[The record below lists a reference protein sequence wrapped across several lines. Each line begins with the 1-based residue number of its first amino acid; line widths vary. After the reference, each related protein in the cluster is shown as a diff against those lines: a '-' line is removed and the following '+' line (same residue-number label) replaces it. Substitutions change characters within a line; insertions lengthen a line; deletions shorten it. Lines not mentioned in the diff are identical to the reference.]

1 MKEGAS
7 GGAIP
12 TLQIFEFGPAKAT
25 RHPSDILP
33 CLPIFR
39 NQFAPL
45 PKEPSDMVLKAVKVP
60 VTDLECVTSAVVKIH
75 DPIWYLNIRKG
86 KMAPSPRPTSAT
98 INATIIRG
106 AQEGSE

>member
-12 TLQIFEFGPAKAT
+12 SLQVFEFGPAKAT

-45 PKEPSDMVLKAVKVP
+45 PKQPSDMVLKAVKVP
-60 VTDLECVTSAVVKIH
+60 VTDLECVTSAVVKFH

-86 KMAPSPRPTSAT
+86 KIPPSARSAKSPLLM
-98 INATIIRG
+98 R
-106 AQEGSE
+106 